1 MKARLDDAVGLVLQQ
16 QQRLVEEDLLTC
28 SASAADTPCASFLR
42 ALPASQSNPVIRARS
57 IMVRIL
63 WSHTATMARADSK
76 LASATIRPD
85 AGLPQGDRH
94 CPVGAPPSARI
105 FRALWERRPRRES
118 FGPRAGLPQGDR
130 HCPVGAPPP
139 ARIFRASHKIIRPEG
154 GPPTRRSAKPGGSA
168 ALGANLRGPPKKPS
182 ARGGPPTEERHPDHE
197 PPPTGRPAV
206 RGAHPTP
213 ARPSERV
220 AYHASSSLRSCRLL
234 EELPSGQSD
243 DDEVARIGRAN
254 PCVVA
259 SRRNEVPRGT
269 APLAGS

>member
-1 MKARLDDAVGLVLQQ
+1 MVTYSHDGTGGFEARQRDHSARGRASHKEIGKARWERRPRRESSGPCGSGAL
-16 QQRLVEEDLLTC
+16 
-28 SASAADTPCASFLR
+28 AA
-42 ALPASQSNPVIRARS
+42 N
-57 IMVRIL
+57 
-63 WSHTATMARADSK
+63 
-76 LASATIRPD
+76 
-85 AGLPQGDRH
+85 
-94 CPVGAPPSARI
+94 PSARG
-105 FRALWERRPRRES
+105 RASHKEIGTARWERRPRRES
-118 FGPRAGLPQGDR
+118 FGPLTKSFGPRAGLPQGNR
-130 HCPVGAPPP
+130 QSPVGAPPS
-139 ARIFRASHKIIRPEG
+139 ARIFVGLPRNLRPEAGLPQRWASH
-154 GPPTRRSAKPGGSA
+154 
-168 ALGANLRGPPKKPS
+168 KKPS

-220 AYHASSSLRSCRLL
+220 AYHAPSSLRSCRLL